1 MIDKSYGQYAIVC
14 DACGEISADKFETW
28 QDAVDGKKLAG
39 YISKPY
45 KGEWIDLCEDC
56 NSKGD

>member
-1 MIDKSYGQYAIVC
+1 MIDKSYGQYCIVC

-28 QDAVDGKKLAG
+28 QDAVDGKADAG
-39 YISKPY
+39 YSSKPC
-45 KGEWIDLCEDC
+45 KGKWIDLCEDC